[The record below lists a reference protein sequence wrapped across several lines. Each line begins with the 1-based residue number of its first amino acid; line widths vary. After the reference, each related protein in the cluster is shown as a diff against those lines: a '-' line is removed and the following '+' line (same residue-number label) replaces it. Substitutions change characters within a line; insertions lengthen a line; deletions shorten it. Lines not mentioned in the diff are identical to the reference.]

1 MKRAF
6 VLAFLLL
13 AGCANWSEE
22 SARYSSY
29 SEFRAGKFARAFP
42 PRLIP
47 PSARDVVVK
56 VNRDSSD
63 LEASFAF
70 DYADAE
76 HVILPFRSPDQ
87 IRLHELERQGKLPPG
102 TGDPS
107 FVRCADAAI
116 EYLQITAMRSA
127 HYWTRH
133 DPELRR
139 HACPV
144 VAQGPVIST

>member
-6 VLAFLLL
+6 ALACLLL

-22 SARYSSY
+22 SARYAGY
-29 SEFRAGKFARAFP
+29 SEFRAGKFAAS
-42 PRLIP
+42 L
-47 PSARDVVVK
+47 PSTLVPISAHDIVVTRS
-56 VNRDSSD
+56 NGGDIDAQFS
-63 LEASFAF
+63 F
-70 DYADAE
+70 DYIDAE
-76 HVILPFRSPDQ
+76 RVISPFRSPDQ
-87 IRLHELERQGKLPPG
+87 IRLHELERQGSLPPG

-107 FVRCADAAI
+107 FVRCADDAT

-144 VAQGPVIST
+144 VVRGPTTSA

>member
-6 VLAFLLL
+6 ALACLLL

-22 SARYSSY
+22 SARYAGY
-29 SEFRAGKFARAFP
+29 GEFRAGKFAASLP
-42 PRLIP
+42 PTLVPI
-47 PSARDVVVK
+47 SARDIVVT
-56 VNRDSSD
+56 RSSD
-63 LEASFAF
+63 SKDIDATFRF
-70 DYADAE
+70 DYIDAE
-76 HVILPFRSPDQ
+76 RVIRPFRSPDQ
-87 IRLHELERQGKLPPG
+87 IRLHELEREGSLPPG

-107 FVRCADAAI
+107 FVRCSDAAI
-116 EYLQITAMRSA
+116 EYLQIKAMRSA

-144 VAQGPVIST
+144 VARGPTTSA